1 MFLADI
7 HLYGLIPSSP
17 GTFHNIFV
25 VFIRFT
31 LLEEDIL
38 SAFPVAIKRTLVK
51 SVVDELHRKEQ
62 LRLSGGELNTVITTP
77 AHAEWILECIGQGF
91 RLPFNDGSILNTLFR
106 LYHIWL
112 FNNWPLGM
120 QPRTQHF
127 FRKIGLHFS
136 LLFELRKDDQ
146 GIIKESD
153 QIEDARVCSHA

>member
-1 MFLADI
+1 MNIYDLII
-7 HLYGLIPSSP
+7 HCL
-17 GTFHNIFV
+17 FIF
-25 VFIRFT
+25 
-31 LLEEDIL
+31 LEEDIL
-38 SAFPVAIKRTLVK
+38 SLFPITVKRTLIK

-62 LRLSGGELNTVITTP
+62 LRLSGGELTTIITTP

-91 RLPFNDGSILNTLFR
+91 RLPFTDGSILNTLFR

-146 GIIKESD
+146 GMITKESD
-153 QIEDARVCSHA
+153 QLEDSRVCNFFRPSCFMY